1 MNYYAIKDKESFM
14 RFRKE
19 HPDFIIPLIYDSVG
33 RNILKNHKQVLLLM
47 INNILQTNFKEDEII
62 LKDGRMKKERYREK
76 QRECDVFVEVGEKV
90 INIEINKKKTNSMDR
105 KNMSYIGDMLKNY
118 YEAELCQI
126 NLNDFDIFKR
136 GKEIYLSKMKE
147 EESGLD
153 RFEDL
158 KIYDVSIGVFK
169 EKCYTDSR
177 RYDEDFVTLMQ
188 IFESNSRREIEQK
201 IGTSI
206 LLREVYEMQKKLNNE
221 DFILE
226 RFPDDVFHEMEKK
239 ELKKE
244 GIEQGK
250 IEIIKTLLKKNMT
263 PEEIAN
269 LLDYEIEKVRQ
280 VEKSCK

>member
-188 IFESNSRREIEQK
+188 IFESNSRRKIEQK

-269 LLDYEIEKVRQ
+269 LLNYEIEKVRQ